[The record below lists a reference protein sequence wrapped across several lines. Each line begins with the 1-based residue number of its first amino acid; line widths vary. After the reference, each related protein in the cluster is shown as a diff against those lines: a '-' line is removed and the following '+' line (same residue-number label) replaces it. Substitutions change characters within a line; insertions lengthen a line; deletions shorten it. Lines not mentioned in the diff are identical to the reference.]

1 MSRIGIEFWIRK
13 EVSAMAEAVKSRSRR
28 RKSGE
33 EEVERQQLLEGMEQ
47 TRIQLNQAYAE
58 FNAHSDPELVE
69 SCVFA
74 INALRSLPGVKEIS
88 LMVSTSG
95 STL

>member
-1 MSRIGIEFWIRK
+1 M

-33 EEVERQQLLEGMEQ
+33 EEVERQQLMEGMEL

-74 INALRSLPGVKEIS
+74 INALRSRYSWYVRQFKQLEARKEAA
-88 LMVSTSG
+88 G
-95 STL
+95 